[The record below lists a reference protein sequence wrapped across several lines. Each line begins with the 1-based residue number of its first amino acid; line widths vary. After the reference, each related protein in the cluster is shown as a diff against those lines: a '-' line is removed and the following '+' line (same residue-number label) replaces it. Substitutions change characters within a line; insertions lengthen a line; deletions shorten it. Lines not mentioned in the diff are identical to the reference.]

1 MKKKILLFLIPL
13 LFLTGCEMGN
23 TPTSKIEN
31 LLMKYQKV
39 DNDIQNGITEVLSA
53 QDMTDDGKER
63 YRNLLVHQYK
73 NLTYE
78 IKDELIDGDNAT
90 VIVELEVI
98 DYKRAIN
105 DLVFDSSV
113 YTKEAYDEEKLHRL
127 ENAKDKVTYTIEF
140 SLTKDND
147 GNWKI
152 NALNNED
159 IKKIQG
165 MY

>member
-1 MKKKILLFLIPL
+1 MKKKLLLFLLPL
-13 LFLTGCEMGN
+13 LFLVGCAMGN
-23 TPTSKIEN
+23 TPTSKVEN

-39 DNDIQNGITEVLSA
+39 DDDIRNGITEVLSV
-53 QDMTDDGKER
+53 QDMSDSGKER
-63 YRNLLVHQYK
+63 YRKLLERQYK

-78 IKDELIDGDNAT
+78 IKDELIDGDSAT

-98 DYKRAIN
+98 DYKRAIS

-113 YTKEAYDEEKLHRL
+113 YTKEVYDNEKLNRL

-140 SLTKDND
+140 SLTKDDN

-152 NALNNED
+152 DVLSNDN
-159 IKKIQG
+159 IKKMQG